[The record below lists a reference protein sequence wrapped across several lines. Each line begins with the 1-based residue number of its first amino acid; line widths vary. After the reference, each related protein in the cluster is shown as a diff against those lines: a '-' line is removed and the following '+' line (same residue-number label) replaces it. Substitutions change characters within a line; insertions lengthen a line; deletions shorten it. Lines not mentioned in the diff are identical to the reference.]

1 MPATLYR
8 GSRRYIVCAVAFA
21 RRVFVCTDR
30 PKNKKPL
37 KIIGAMKNSTI
48 HKGDPLMMSN
58 RLRVV
63 IAAMTVVLLLT
74 PALIW
79 SDKHTS
85 RTVINNVSLKL
96 PPASTI
102 GPEQQSYSPTQ
113 LEQEKRLR
121 HESFSSPSHHTRGM
135 PRLDVTPKNAA
146 YPGMTSAELEKLTRM
161 RETPSNTQTP
171 SSRQAS
177 DPTSTIEDVPRAPGI
192 EGLTA
197 RERAK
202 LEDHLRKQN

>member
-1 MPATLYR
+1 MPTGATTENDKQLR
-8 GSRRYIVCAVAFA
+8 NRIEH
-21 RRVFVCTDR
+21 
-30 PKNKKPL
+30 
-37 KIIGAMKNSTI
+37 STI
-48 HKGDPLMMSN
+48 HKGDSSMMSN
-58 RLRVV
+58 RLRIV

-79 SDKHTS
+79 SDKQAS
-85 RTVINNVSLKL
+85 RTVINSVSLKL

-121 HESFSSPSHHTRGM
+121 HDSFSSPSHHTRGL

-161 RETPSNTQTP
+161 RETASNTQAP
-171 SSRQAS
+171 SSRQTT
-177 DPTSTIEDVPRAPGI
+177 DPASTIEDVRRAPGI
-192 EGLTA
+192 EGLTPQ
-197 RERAK
+197 EKAK
-202 LEDHLRKQN
+202 LEDHLRRQN